1 MLTASQIREW
11 YDQKYSRCSGKAYDR
26 SYQVYDKL
34 LDLLGLESGKKLLDI
49 GCGASYLPKAAVS
62 RNLVTYGV
70 DLSVEALQIAA
81 DRSPEAVFVVSQGEA
96 LPFPNQRFDYVTAF
110 GSLEH
115 FLDIPGG
122 LREMKRVANERA
134 VFCIMVPNRKFIY
147 YYFQKAPGTEQ
158 YEVNEN
164 LLSMSEWK
172 AVLSREGFIIDR
184 IYSEKWYDR
193 RGRRRLSLAQPLGS
207 LKAIARF
214 LFDRLLPVQFC
225 YQFIFICR
233 LG

>member
-1 MLTASQIREW
+1 MLTATQIRKW

-34 LDLLGLESGKKLLDI
+34 LDLLCLESGNKLLDI

-70 DLSVEALQIAA
+70 DLSVKALQIAD
-81 DRSPEAVFVVSQGEA
+81 DRSPETVFVACQGEA
-96 LPFPNQRFDYVTAF
+96 LPFVNQFFDCVTAL

-115 FLDIPGG
+115 FLDIAGG
-122 LREMKRVANERA
+122 LREMKRVADERA

-147 YYFQKAPGTEQ
+147 YYFQKLPGTEQ

-172 AVLSREGFIIDR
+172 AVLNREGFIIER
-184 IYSEKWYDR
+184 VYSEKWYDR
-193 RGRRRLSLAQPLGS
+193 RGRRSLSLVHPFGS
-207 LKAIARF
+207 LKTIARF

-233 LG
+233 QG